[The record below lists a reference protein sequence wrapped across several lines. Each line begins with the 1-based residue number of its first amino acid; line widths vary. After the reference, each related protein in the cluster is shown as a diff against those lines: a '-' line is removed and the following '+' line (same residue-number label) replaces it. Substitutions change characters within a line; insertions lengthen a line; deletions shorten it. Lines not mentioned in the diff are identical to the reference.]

1 MAAANRQESDPDPSL
16 CRLILIEGIP
26 GGREGMFAFYAH
38 YRAICDELIASSD
51 FPLLR
56 FDTSTGDWDGL
67 HAALSPWLDKLAAN
81 RNITPRPWQHHT

>member
-1 MAAANRQESDPDPSL
+1 
-16 CRLILIEGIP
+16 
-26 GGREGMFAFYAH
+26 MFAFYAH